1 MTNTLRKLLLLALAS
16 SAIILALP
24 RCASTGTISGGD
36 KDTIPPVLLMS
47 TPKMYQ
53 TGFTEKVIKLT
64 FNEYI
69 ALRDPAKQF
78 FVSPP
83 LEVKAFPMPKGRSV
97 VVKLENLLAANT
109 TYTVGFGNSIV
120 DNNEGNPIKDLQLV
134 FSTGSRLDTLAVEG
148 YLFDAY
154 TQKVPENVKVMLYKE
169 ENDSLPYLSA
179 PNYYAFPE
187 TSGFFRVPN
196 LPAGKY
202 KLVAVADKNDNL
214 RYEQNAELVG
224 FSSSPIQAQVKQPI
238 DTINRS
244 TGSTKLPEVRLFLEE
259 SVNLTLLESSRPKA
273 DIVKLVF
280 TKPNPELPKITIP
293 GYGVNDYIT
302 ESSKNKDTVLFWIT
316 NPDIIK
322 NDTIKAMVTYLKT
335 GKDRLLEYKSEAL
348 ELYYK
353 AQVEP
358 KPTSKKPTK
367 SAAFNPTFMGITDG
381 VVPATG
387 AVLGFSS
394 PPVGMDQ
401 TKFSLSAK
409 SETDSTTQPFTIEK
423 TNKPLFYSLNVS
435 WKEGSTYFYKI
446 LPGAFTSAM
455 GLVND
460 TIVGR
465 INVAKKEEFGTIV
478 FKVTNLVNPVILQL
492 LTSTGGLYKEFPLK
506 NSTTLTV
513 DYIPASSYMVRI
525 IYDDNGNQQWD
536 SGNLVKRIQPEMV
549 KIYKQAGDKG
559 IFVVKKNW
567 ENELE
572 IDLTKILNQ

>member
-1 MTNTLRKLLLLALAS
+1 MNTLRKLLLLVLAS
-16 SAIILALP
+16 SAIILSLP
-24 RCASTGTISGGD
+24 RCASIGTISGGD
-36 KDTIPPVLLMS
+36 KDTIPPVLLSS

-53 TGFTEKVIKLT
+53 TGFTEKEIKLT

-69 ALRDPAKQF
+69 ALKDPAKQF

-83 LEVKAFPMPKGRSV
+83 LEVKAFPIPKGKSV

-109 TYTVGFGNSIV
+109 TYTFGFGNSVV

-179 PNYYAFPE
+179 PSYYAFPE
-187 TSGFFRVPN
+187 SSGFFRVPN
-196 LPAGKY
+196 VPAGKY

-224 FSSSPIQAQVKQPI
+224 FSSSPIQAKARQPI

-244 TGSTKLPEVRLFLEE
+244 TGSEKLPEVCLFLEE
-259 SVNLTLLESSRPKA
+259 SVNLTLLEFSRPKS
-273 DIVKLVF
+273 DLLKMVF
-280 TKPNPELPKITIP
+280 SKPNPELPKMIIP
-293 GYGVNDYIT
+293 EYSAGDYIV
-302 ESSKNKDTVLFWIT
+302 ESSKNKDTVTFWII
-316 NPDIIK
+316 NPAIIK
-322 NDTIKAMVTYLKT
+322 KDTIKAMVTYLET
-335 GKDRLLEYKSEAL
+335 GKDRLLEYKSDVL
-348 ELYYK
+348 DFYFK
-353 AQVEP
+353 ATAEP
-358 KPTSKKPTK
+358 KANNKKQPK
-367 SAAFNPTFMGITDG
+367 PAVFNPTFTGITDG

-387 AVLGFSS
+387 VLLGFSS
-394 PPVGMDQ
+394 PPVSIDP

-409 SETDSTTQPFTIEK
+409 SETDSTKQPFTIEK
-423 TNKPLFYSLNVS
+423 TTKPLVYSLNVS

-446 LPGAFTSAM
+446 LPGAFTSAL

-549 KIYKQAGDKG
+549 KIYKQAGEKG
-559 IFVVKKNW
+559 TFVVKKNW

-572 IDLTKILNQ
+572 IDLKKILNQ